1 MDPTVLSGIIGGA
14 CTIAAVIIPIII
26 KGLEAPPIPI
36 GRQDFLKGT
45 WKGAIVQ
52 SRADNS
58 IMTMQMELN
67 LEIKRRKIVGT
78 GVLFYDEQLHH
89 ISLCGIF
96 RNDRFL
102 KMDYDNKLSHLRQF
116 GCFLFDL
123 DKTEDQLTG
132 RFVGYG
138 HISRNIVHGTC
149 SFKKA

>member
-1 MDPTVLSGIIGGA
+1 MDSTVLASIIGGA

-26 KGLEAPPIPI
+26 EEYRAPEIPA

-45 WKGAIVQ
+45 WKGTIVQ
-52 SRADNS
+52 SRADDA

-89 ISLCGIF
+89 ITLCGIF

-102 KMDYDNKLSHLRQF
+102 KMDYDNKLLHLRQF

-123 DKTEDQLTG
+123 DKVEGQLTG

-138 HISRNIVHGTC
+138 HISRNIVYGTC

>member
-1 MDPTVLSGIIGGA
+1 MDSTILASIIGGA
-14 CTIAAVIIPIII
+14 CTIAAVIIPKIIEDHRDP
-26 KGLEAPPIPI
+26 KIPA

-45 WKGAIVQ
+45 WKGTIVQ
-52 SRADNS
+52 SRTDDA
-58 IMTMQMELN
+58 ITTMQMELN

-89 ISLCGIF
+89 ITLCGIF

-123 DKTEDQLTG
+123 DKVEGQLTG

-138 HISRNIVHGTC
+138 HISRNIVYGTC